1 MTIELPRTPSFRL
14 DGRRALITGGGR
26 GIGLAAAAALAEAGA
41 HVTLTARTSSEIEDA
56 AESIRSD
63 GGSADAIVLD
73 MLDTAAMRSVVET
86 TDPFD
91 ILINNAGTNRPKTM
105 LETTEDDLDAVLDL
119 NLRAAYF
126 VAQAVTDKML
136 AAKIPGSVINISS
149 QMAVGGPLR
158 TVYCSSN
165 GHRGI
170 KVPSDGAWF
179 AWHSREQYQIDLYRD
194 TFAKEMLK
202 DPASAKRCSKI
213 KLSRTGQVEDL
224 MGAIVFLAS
233 DAAAMITGAS
243 LLVDGGWTIDE
254 LDDPEGDH
262 SQVLSW
268 AT

>member
-86 TDPFD
+86 ADPFD
-91 ILINNAGTNRPKTM
+91 ILINNAGTNRQKTM
-105 LETTEDDLDAVLDL
+105 LETTEDDFDAVLDL

-149 QMAVGGPLR
+149 QMGHVGGPLR
-158 TVYCSSN
+158 TVYCSSKWAIE
-165 GHRGI
+165 GLTKSLAMELGSHGI
-170 KVPSDGAWF
+170 RVNSIAP
-179 AWHSREQYQIDLYRD
+179 
-194 TFAKEMLK
+194 TFIETPLAKEMLK
-202 DPASAKRCSKI
+202 DPAFREAVLSKI

-243 LLVDGGWTIDE
+243 LLVDGGWTI
-254 LDDPEGDH
+254 G
-262 SQVLSW
+262 
-268 AT
+268 

>member
-41 HVTLTARTSSEIEDA
+41 HVTLTSRTSSEIEEA
-56 AESIRSD
+56 AETIRSD

-73 MLDTAAMRSVVET
+73 MLDTAAVRNVVET

-105 LETTEDDLDAVLDL
+105 SETTEDDFDAVLDL
-119 NLRAAYF
+119 NLRAAFF

-136 AAKIPGSVINISS
+136 AAKMPGAVINISS
-149 QMAVGGPLR
+149 QMGHVGGPLR
-158 TVYCSSN
+158 TVYCSSKWAIEGLTKSLAMELGSHDIRVN
-165 GHRGI
+165 SI
-170 KVPSDGAWF
+170 AP
-179 AWHSREQYQIDLYRD
+179 
-194 TFAKEMLK
+194 TFIETPLAKEMLK
-202 DPASAKRCSKI
+202 DPAFREAVLSKI
-213 KLSRTGQVEDL
+213 KLGRTGQVEDL

-243 LLVDGGWTIDE
+243 LLVDGGWTI
-254 LDDPEGDH
+254 G
-262 SQVLSW
+262 
-268 AT
+268 

>member
-41 HVTLTARTSSEIEDA
+41 HVTLTSRTSSEIEEA
-56 AESIRSD
+56 AETIRSD

-73 MLDTAAMRSVVET
+73 MLDTAAVRNVVET

-105 LETTEDDLDAVLDL
+105 LETTEDDFDAVLDL

-149 QMAVGGPLR
+149 QMGHVGGPLR
-158 TVYCSSN
+158 TVYCSSKWAIE
-165 GHRGI
+165 GLTKSLAMELGSHGI
-170 KVPSDGAWF
+170 RVNSIAP
-179 AWHSREQYQIDLYRD
+179 
-194 TFAKEMLK
+194 TFIETPLAKEMLK
-202 DPASAKRCSKI
+202 DPAFREAVLSKI

-243 LLVDGGWTIDE
+243 LLVDGGWTI
-254 LDDPEGDH
+254 G
-262 SQVLSW
+262 
-268 AT
+268 

>member
-73 MLDTAAMRSVVET
+73 MLDTAAVRSVVET
-86 TDPFD
+86 ADPFD

-105 LETTEDDLDAVLDL
+105 SETTEDDFDAVLDL

-149 QMAVGGPLR
+149 QMGHVGGPLR
-158 TVYCSSN
+158 TVYCSSKWAIE
-165 GHRGI
+165 GLTKSLAMELGSHGI
-170 KVPSDGAWF
+170 RVNSIAP
-179 AWHSREQYQIDLYRD
+179 
-194 TFAKEMLK
+194 TFIETPLAKEMLK
-202 DPASAKRCSKI
+202 DPAFREAVLSKI

-243 LLVDGGWTIDE
+243 LLVDGGWTI
-254 LDDPEGDH
+254 G
-262 SQVLSW
+262 
-268 AT
+268 

>member
-41 HVTLTARTSSEIEDA
+41 HVTLTARTSSEIEEA
-56 AESIRSD
+56 AESIRRD

-73 MLDTAAMRSVVET
+73 MLDTAAVRSVVET
-86 TDPFD
+86 ADPFD

-105 LETTEDDLDAVLDL
+105 SETTEDDFDAVLDL

-136 AAKIPGSVINISS
+136 AAKMPGSVINISS
-149 QMAVGGPLR
+149 QMGHVGGPLR
-158 TVYCSSN
+158 TVYCSSKWAIE
-165 GHRGI
+165 GLTKSLAMELGPHGI
-170 KVPSDGAWF
+170 RVNSIAP
-179 AWHSREQYQIDLYRD
+179 
-194 TFAKEMLK
+194 TFIETPLAKEMLK
-202 DPASAKRCSKI
+202 DPAFREAVVSKI
-213 KLSRTGQVEDL
+213 KLGRTGQVEDL

-243 LLVDGGWTIDE
+243 LLVDGGWTI
-254 LDDPEGDH
+254 G
-262 SQVLSW
+262 
-268 AT
+268 

>member
-86 TDPFD
+86 ADPFD

-105 LETTEDDLDAVLDL
+105 SETTEDDFDAVLDL

-149 QMAVGGPLR
+149 QMGHVGGPLR
-158 TVYCSSN
+158 TVYCSSKWAIE
-165 GHRGI
+165 GLTKSLAMELGSHGI
-170 KVPSDGAWF
+170 RVNSIAP
-179 AWHSREQYQIDLYRD
+179 
-194 TFAKEMLK
+194 TFIETPLAKEMLK
-202 DPASAKRCSKI
+202 DPAFREAVLSKI
-213 KLSRTGQVEDL
+213 KLGRTGQVEDL

-243 LLVDGGWTIDE
+243 LLVDGGWTI
-254 LDDPEGDH
+254 G
-262 SQVLSW
+262 
-268 AT
+268 

>member
-86 TDPFD
+86 ADPFD

-105 LETTEDDLDAVLDL
+105 SETTEDDFDAVLDL

-149 QMAVGGPLR
+149 QMGHVGGPLR
-158 TVYCSSN
+158 TVYCSSKWAIEGLTKSLAMELGSHDIRVN
-165 GHRGI
+165 SI
-170 KVPSDGAWF
+170 AP
-179 AWHSREQYQIDLYRD
+179 
-194 TFAKEMLK
+194 TFIETPLAKEMLK
-202 DPASAKRCSKI
+202 DPAFREAVLSKI
-213 KLSRTGQVEDL
+213 KLGRTGQVEDL

-243 LLVDGGWTIDE
+243 LLVDGGWTI
-254 LDDPEGDH
+254 G
-262 SQVLSW
+262 
-268 AT
+268 

>member
-73 MLDTAAMRSVVET
+73 ILDTAAVRNVVET

-105 LETTEDDLDAVLDL
+105 LETTEDDFDAVLDL

-149 QMAVGGPLR
+149 QMGHVGGPLR
-158 TVYCSSN
+158 TVYCSSKWAIE
-165 GHRGI
+165 GLTKSLAMELGSHGI
-170 KVPSDGAWF
+170 RVNSIAP
-179 AWHSREQYQIDLYRD
+179 
-194 TFAKEMLK
+194 TFIETPLAKEMLK
-202 DPASAKRCSKI
+202 DPAFRKAVLSKI
-213 KLSRTGQVEDL
+213 KLGRTGQVEDL

-243 LLVDGGWTIDE
+243 LLVDGGWTI
-254 LDDPEGDH
+254 G
-262 SQVLSW
+262 
-268 AT
+268 

>member
-73 MLDTAAMRSVVET
+73 MLDTAAMRTVVET
-86 TDPFD
+86 ADPFD

-105 LETTEDDLDAVLDL
+105 LETTEDDFDAVLDL

-149 QMAVGGPLR
+149 QMGHVGGPLR
-158 TVYCSSN
+158 TVYCSSKWAIE
-165 GHRGI
+165 GLTKSLAMELGSHGI
-170 KVPSDGAWF
+170 RVNSIAP
-179 AWHSREQYQIDLYRD
+179 
-194 TFAKEMLK
+194 TFIETPLAKEMLK
-202 DPASAKRCSKI
+202 DPAFREAVLSKI

-243 LLVDGGWTIDE
+243 LLVDGGWTI
-254 LDDPEGDH
+254 G
-262 SQVLSW
+262 
-268 AT
+268 